1 MCVRGVG
8 WAGPSVCM
16 CREGIK
22 KRGMRLGELLT
33 RDVCRAR
40 PFMRQEGHL
49 RGPRPFVGPSPT
61 PTKAFYVQRPVCAG
75 VCVGVGVVGYVP
87 ASEEHFSGGEGSS
100 SLHPVG
106 LARSPT
112 LLLPCGPTI
121 ASLHSFTAFI
131 RVWVVGA
138 SRECLSVCQTVE
150 RKEHSRSV
158 QEQEACPCPLNEW
171 ARPSPIYMNLSV
183 CVCVFPCFALFVV
196 RRTVHSPFLSLSHLF
211 SLFASRDRGALW
223 V

>member
-1 MCVRGVG
+1 MCGRG
-8 WAGPSVCM
+8 
-16 CREGIK
+16 
-22 KRGMRLGELLT
+22 
-33 RDVCRAR
+33 
-40 PFMRQEGHL
+40 
-49 RGPRPFVGPSPT
+49 
-61 PTKAFYVQRPVCAG
+61 
-75 VCVGVGVVGYVP
+75 CVGVGVAGYVP

-106 LARSPT
+106 RKCLDNNEAPPYVHLARSPT